1 MDVLNTTGANIIHD
15 LIDVSMGIGHYIGSS
30 NVDADELFN
39 LRINRI
45 YNVYLLEDNYAT
57 TEKDLLEKIE
67 AIFPN
72 KDIMIT
78 PSEFL
83 QFF

>member
-1 MDVLNTTGANIIHD
+1 
-15 LIDVSMGIGHYIGSS
+15 MGIGHYIGSS
-30 NVDADELFN
+30 NVDDDELFN